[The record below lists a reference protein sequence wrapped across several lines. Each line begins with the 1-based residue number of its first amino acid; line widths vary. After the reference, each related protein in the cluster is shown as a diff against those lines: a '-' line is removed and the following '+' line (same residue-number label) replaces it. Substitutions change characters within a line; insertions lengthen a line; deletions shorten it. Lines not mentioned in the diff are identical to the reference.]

1 MLTHVEPKTQDSG
14 VDASVTRLSF
24 AEACERNK
32 LPILDV
38 LREVLPSRGRILEIG
53 SGTGQH
59 LVFFAPK
66 FPGLQWQPSDCVEYL
81 DGLFARLGQE
91 GCENTLPPIE
101 LDVLAHWP
109 EQVFDAVFSAN
120 TCHIMGW
127 DAVCAMFA
135 GLDSHLTPGGVL
147 CLYGPFN
154 QGGRFTSASNEEFD
168 RQLKARSSKMGLRD
182 VEALES
188 LAESQQMGLAK
199 QYSMPAN
206 NQLLVFRRKEEA
218 NLE

>member
-1 MLTHVEPKTQDSG
+1 M
-14 VDASVTRLSF
+14 TRLPF

-32 LPILDV
+32 IPILEV
-38 LREVLPSRGRILEIG
+38 LREVLPPHGRILEIG

-59 LVFFAPK
+59 LVFFAPR
-66 FPGLQWQPSDCVEYL
+66 FPGLQWQPSDCSENL
-81 DGLFARLGQE
+81 DGLFARLGKE
-91 GCENTLPPIE
+91 GRENTLPPIE

-120 TCHIMGW
+120 TSHIMGW

-135 GLDSHLTPGGVL
+135 GLEFHLAAGGVL

-154 QGGRFTSASNEEFD
+154 RGGRFTSASNEDFD
-168 RQLKARSSKMGLRD
+168 RQLRASSSEMGLRD

-188 LAESQQMGLAK
+188 LAQRHLMSLVK
-199 QYSMPAN
+199 QYAMPAN
-206 NQLLVFRRKEEA
+206 NQVLVFRRKEEPID
-218 NLE
+218 

>member
-1 MLTHVEPKTQDSG
+1 
-14 VDASVTRLSF
+14 
-24 AEACERNK
+24 
-32 LPILDV
+32 
-38 LREVLPSRGRILEIG
+38 
-53 SGTGQH
+53 
-59 LVFFAPK
+59 
-66 FPGLQWQPSDCVEYL
+66 
-81 DGLFARLGQE
+81 
-91 GCENTLPPIE
+91 
-101 LDVLAHWP
+101 
-109 EQVFDAVFSAN
+109 
-120 TCHIMGW
+120 MGW

-135 GLDSHLTPGGVL
+135 GLESHLLTGGVL

-168 RQLKARSSKMGLRD
+168 RQLKARSSEMGLRD

-188 LAESQQMGLAK
+188 LAERHQMSLVK